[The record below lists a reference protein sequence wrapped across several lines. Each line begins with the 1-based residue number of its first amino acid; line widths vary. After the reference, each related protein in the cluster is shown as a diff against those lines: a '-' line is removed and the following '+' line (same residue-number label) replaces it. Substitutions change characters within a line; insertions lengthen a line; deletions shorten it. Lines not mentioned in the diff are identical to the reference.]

1 MMKMRQIV
9 CKAGDLLD
17 REEMLKIM
25 KRQHKG
31 KFVCSHGDLKKISS
45 DLKNK
50 DKNNVENTVK

>member
-1 MMKMRQIV
+1 M
-9 CKAGDLLD
+9 D

-25 KRQHKG
+25 KGQHKG

-50 DKNNVENTVK
+50 DKKNVENTVK